1 MSMMA
6 AVLLAAT
13 TGAYAQNPGTDS
25 PGPDQRTNA
34 ATQAKPEGGRVGA
47 TGAGRFNQTFSP
59 NDKQRLDGQGDR
71 LQFRIVAVG
80 QSAAGTIDIAEDHAR
95 LEVTLPWLLAQVA
108 DKIQRAVQKQ
118 GKLML
123 DKK

>member
-1 MSMMA
+1 MA
-6 AVLLAAT
+6 QPLVVSLPHRLGKDEAIRRLKSGLEVAKTKFGQVLSVQEET
-13 TGAYAQNPGTDS
+13 W
-25 PGPDQRTNA
+25 
-34 ATQAKPEGGRVGA
+34 E
-47 TGAGRFNQTFSP
+47 
-59 NDKQRLDGQGDR
+59 GDR

-80 QSAAGTIDIAEDHAR
+80 QSVVGTIDIAEDHAR